1 MNPTVLHTNF
11 FGDSWRHCDTLMR
24 SEFDE
29 RRLSSPVRFT
39 LASELDEG
47 LNGAWWPH
55 TSSIARELPDLID
68 GLRARL
74 GPVID
79 ISLNWSPLEGVP
91 ELDLLNR
98 RGVAATPGRESRH
111 LRVMTVTGT
120 LARANL
126 LVVPSRT
133 SQTLAVMILRQAA
146 ELPIQYAHQ
155 QMPAYQAACGILSA
169 ARSQDALSV
178 PSEAAL
184 RPH

>member
-1 MNPTVLHTNF
+1 
-11 FGDSWRHCDTLMR
+11 MR
-24 SEFDE
+24 SDFDE

-55 TSSIARELPDLID
+55 SSSIARELPDLID

-79 ISLNWSPLEGVP
+79 IGLNWSPLEGVP
-91 ELDLLNR
+91 ELDHLNR
-98 RGVAATPGRESRH
+98 RGVAATPGRETRH
-111 LRVMTVTGT
+111 LRVMTLTGK

-146 ELPIQYAHQ
+146 ALPIQYAHQ
-155 QMPAYQAACGILSA
+155 QMPAYQAACGILRA
-169 ARSQDALSV
+169 ARDQDAPSATPADAEPLSGA
-178 PSEAAL
+178 SQAAL